1 MARKVIDVSKFNEV
15 KDWNK
20 VKGAVDAVVIRL
32 GYRGAHTGTI
42 TYDPKY
48 QEYVSA
54 CRKFGIPTMIYFF
67 PCSISTAE
75 ADAEANFIIAA
86 AKKVNLCGPIWL
98 DSEVVY
104 QDRSGRSDK
113 LGKAERTKYLNVI
126 IRRLHE
132 AGYECG
138 VYASKSW
145 FAGNLNDSNLEPYC
159 LRWVAQWADELTYT
173 GHDVALWQ
181 YTNNGAIPGINGRVD
196 ISHSYITIDGAHG
209 TQAVSSGVTRQD
221 IVDQICSWEGY
232 SEANGKH
239 KLIVDIYNYYLPTAV
254 KTGTL
259 NYKVT
264 YSDAWCATAA
274 SAAYIQSG
282 CPELFPIECGCP
294 RNITMAKKMGI
305 WQEADNYVP
314 NPGDAVLYDWQDS
327 GSGDNQ
333 GTPDHIG
340 IVISVDKA
348 AGTFVVMEG
357 NMGNGVVG
365 RRAMNINGKYIRGF
379 ITPRL
384 VSDTNAGNISAPT
397 ATKKEEVKTVAK
409 TYEISKT
416 GTPNK
421 TTCIKWGLL
430 KNGQKVTAR
439 LQPEDGAKP
448 CSFSPIQP
456 LTRIEVYDYIT
467 TAKRWAYCKVGGKYG
482 FILASSISAY
492 LRTPKQSMDK
502 VIEWVLADDFGKKET
517 RWNALKTLGYDADA
531 VQEKIDAMYGKKK
544 ESTDVGPQRV
554 YNLMKSYIDSKT
566 AHKDFIREYNAFI
579 DWYNKKYGT
588 KHSKIDDS
596 NAWCTEFLQLMFYK
610 AGYLDLIGYGKQA
623 KTLMDNAIKRGT
635 WKAGTSDIIYGDIVV
650 YQDSKGNPNHSEFA
664 LGGKDFVSGNY
675 NGGVH
680 KRHRSSL
687 GTVKGRIRPKYPKDS
702 KEGDSTNNRVR
713 MYAPRFWENNP
724 DYFGD
729 ETIFIDGKEGV
740 TFDTGM
746 KGSLAVSKLK
756 ALGLDAITIV
766 ITHPHGDHTG
776 NAKTMVDSLPVKHV
790 YLPNVD
796 GIRKYQKSYAE
807 RMDDIAAHCK
817 KKGVPVT
824 WLKMGDSFSVGSLK
838 VDCIFQA
845 NADKLKEKDTH
856 HFINNMSMVYKVF
869 IGSWRILIGGD
880 LSAEGILQMM
890 AAGVDF
896 SCDGFKFFWHA
907 DRNGIK
913 NAFAQA
919 LKGVLFAFTQYEKKE
934 GKGNGRTDTYNLLRD
949 IGAFVARAYEDGEI
963 NVDFHGA
970 TAKLT
975 TSLGITRTFVKKQ
988 SAYKVSLT
996 TKVKV
1001 DKGTGLLA
1009 IEPEDYTPAEVQAL
1023 KRAGYTV
1030 LAYLSVGSV
1039 SDERSYYKQLEKY
1052 TLRRLDDWEHER
1064 YLNVCEPAVQDWAT
1078 NQGMRFLNA
1087 GYDGLWIDNL
1097 DVYEEYPSDT
1107 AYNGITRI
1115 LQALY
1120 PHGYIMINGG
1130 MEYMLR
1136 TISQKAH
1143 VAHGVTQEEVF
1154 SLITDYSGSGEFSSQ
1169 IASESLEYQKYLA
1182 KAMGAGMEAYL
1193 LEYTRDSKLK
1203 QKIIDYCNASGA
1215 GYYISEDVDL

>member
-1 MARKVIDVSKFNEV
+1 MSKTVIDLSKFNPV
-15 KDWNK
+15 DDWGK
-20 VKGAVDAVVIRL
+20 VKSTVDAVVLRL

-42 TYDPKY
+42 TYDPRY
-48 QEYVSA
+48 LEYMAA
-54 CRKFGIPTMIYFF
+54 CQKHDIPTMIYFF
-67 PCSISTAE
+67 PCSITVAE
-75 ADAEANFIIAA
+75 AEAEANFIISA

-104 QDRSGRSDK
+104 QDRSGRSDN
-113 LGKAERTKYLNVI
+113 LGKADRTKYLNVI
-126 IRRLHE
+126 LRRLHE

-138 VYASKSW
+138 IYASKSW
-145 FAGNLNDSNLEPYC
+145 FAGNLNDSGLEPYC
-159 LRWVAQWADELTYT
+159 LRWVAQWANELTYT
-173 GHDVALWQ
+173 GHDVAMWQ
-181 YTNNGAIPGINGRVD
+181 YTNNGAVAGVEGRVD
-196 ISHSYITIDGAHG
+196 LSRCYIELGGAKD

-221 IVDQICSWEGY
+221 VVDQICSWEGY

-274 SAAYIQSG
+274 SAAYIQAG

-294 RNITMAKKMGI
+294 RNITLAKKMGI

-314 NPGDAVLYDWQDS
+314 DPGDAVLYDWQDS

-365 RRAMNINGKYIRGF
+365 RRVMRINGRYIRGF
-379 ITPRL
+379 ICPKFVDDTTGESKTPE
-384 VSDTNAGNISAPT
+384 TKAT
-397 ATKKEEVKTVAK
+397 TEKATKTAGG
-409 TYEISKT
+409 YEISGT
-416 GTPNK
+416 GTPSK
-421 TTCIKWGLL
+421 KALFTGIL
-430 KNGQKVTAR
+430 KNGMKVTAR
-439 LQPEDGAKP
+439 RQPKVSGEP
-448 CSFSPIQP
+448 CSFSPITG
-456 LTRIEVYDYIT
+456 LTRITICDYIT
-467 TAKRWAYCKVGGKYG
+467 TDKRWAYCCVGGKYG
-482 FILASSISAY
+482 YILESSIRDY
-492 LRTPKQSMDK
+492 VRTGGKSLKKVVQWVMD
-502 VIEWVLADDFGKKET
+502 DDFGTLET
-517 RWNALKTLGYDADA
+517 RRKCLEDLGYDYDEVQSA
-531 VQEKIDAMYGKKK
+531 V
-544 ESTDVGPQRV
+544 
-554 YNLMKSYIDSKT
+554 T
-566 AHKDFIREYNAFI
+566 AK
-579 DWYNKKYGT
+579 
-588 KHSKIDDS
+588 
-596 NAWCTEFLQLMFYK
+596 
-610 AGYLDLIGYGKQA
+610 
-623 KTLMDNAIKRGT
+623 
-635 WKAGTSDIIYGDIVV
+635 
-650 YQDSKGNPNHSEFA
+650 
-664 LGGKDFVSGNY
+664 
-675 NGGVH
+675 VH
-680 KRHRSSL
+680 KREPAENPS
-687 GTVKGRIRPKYPKDS
+687 IRL
-702 KEGDSTNNRVR
+702 
-713 MYAPRFWENNP
+713 YAPRFWDNNP
-724 DYFGD
+724 KFFGD
-729 ETIFIDGKEGV
+729 ETIFIEGKKV
-740 TFDTGM
+740 TVFDTGM
-746 KGSLAVSKLK
+746 KGSLAVSKVK
-756 ALGLDAITIV
+756 ALNPESVTIV
-766 ITHPHGDHTG
+766 LTHPHADHTG
-776 NAKTMVDSLPVKHV
+776 CAKDMIDTLPVKHV

-807 RMDDIAAHCK
+807 RMDSIADHCK

-856 HFINNMSMVYKVF
+856 HCINNMSMVYKVTV
-869 IGSWRILIGGD
+869 GLWRILIGGD

-890 AAGVDF
+890 SKGVDY
-896 SCDGFKFFWHA
+896 SCDVFKFFWHG
-907 DRNGIK
+907 DRGGIK
-913 NAFAQA
+913 TAFANS
-919 LKGVLFAFTQYEKKE
+919 LKGVQIAYTQYEKKE
-934 GKGNGRTDTYNLLRD
+934 GKGNGRADTYNLLRNV
-949 IGAFVARAYEDGEI
+949 GAFVARAYEDGEI
-963 NVDFHGA
+963 SIDFHGA

-996 TKVKV
+996 TKVKA
-1001 DKGTGLLA
+1001 DKGSGLLA
-1009 IEPEDYTPAEVQAL
+1009 IEPEDYTAKEVQAL

-1064 YLNVCEPAVQDWAT
+1064 YLDVCEPAVQDWLI
-1078 NQGMRFLNA
+1078 NQGMKFLNA
-1087 GYDGLWIDNL
+1087 GYDGLWIDNI
-1097 DVYEEYPSDT
+1097 DVYEEYPSDA
-1107 AYNGITRI
+1107 AYKGITRI

-1136 TISQKAH
+1136 AISQKAR

-1154 SLITDYSGSGEFSSQ
+1154 SLITDYSGRGTFGAQ
-1169 IASESLEYQKYLA
+1169 IASESLEYQKYIS

-1193 LEYTRDSKLK
+1193 LEYTRDANLK
-1203 QKIIDYCNASGA
+1203 KKIVNYCEASGA

>member
-1 MARKVIDVSKFNEV
+1 MKKIIDVSEHQKRI
-15 KDWNK
+15 DWQAIK
-20 VKGAVDAVVIRL
+20 ASGAVDGAILRIGYGDDDVSQDDDYIKYNLDECERL
-32 GYRGAHTGTI
+32 GIPFEVYLYSYADTNKHIQSEIAHIKRLISGKDVRVWFDLEYRPARAFWRRAVEAFLKAFPTG
-42 TYDPKY
+42 
-48 QEYVSA
+48 
-54 CRKFGIPTMIYFF
+54 
-67 PCSISTAE
+67 
-75 ADAEANFIIAA
+75 
-86 AKKVNLCGPIWL
+86 
-98 DSEVVY
+98 
-104 QDRSGRSDK
+104 
-113 LGKAERTKYLNVI
+113 
-126 IRRLHE
+126 
-132 AGYECG
+132 G
-138 VYASKSW
+138 VYSW
-145 FAGNLNDSNLEPYC
+145 EWVFTEVLDGINCPRWICAYGSNSGKPEYNYKP
-159 LRWVAQWADELTYT
+159 
-173 GHDVALWQ
+173 ALDCHGWQ
-181 YTNNGAIPGINGRVD
+181 YTSKARIPGITGDVD
-196 ISHSYITIDGAHG
+196 VSEWYGDFAEASVEPATASPAPVADRN
-209 TQAVSSGVTRQD
+209 AVVNQMLA
-221 IVDQICSWEGY
+221 WEGY
-232 SEANGKH
+232 DEKNGKY
-239 KLIVDIYNYYLPTAV
+239 KAIIDGYNTYLPTAV
-254 KTGTL
+254 KAGCA
-259 NYKVT
+259 NYAVK
-264 YSDAWCATAA
+264 YSDEWCATCA
-274 SAAYIQSG
+274 SNAYIACG
-282 CPELFPIECGCP
+282 IGYLFPVECSCP
-294 RNITMAKKMGI
+294 RMVTLAKSMGI
-305 WQEADNYVP
+305 WQENDGYVP
-314 NPGDAVLYDWQDS
+314 DHADAVLYDWEDS
-327 GSGDNQ
+327 GKGDNT

-340 IVISVDKA
+340 IVIAVDKSK
-348 AGTFVVMEG
+348 GTFVVMEG
-357 NMGNGVVG
+357 NKNESVE
-365 RRAMNINGKYIRGF
+365 RRTMSIDGKYIRGF
-379 ITPRL
+379 ITPKFKDS
-384 VSDTNAGNISAPT
+384 VPVPA
-397 ATKKEEVKTVAK
+397 KKEEVKTVAK

-421 TTCIKWGLL
+421 KTIVKWGLL
-430 KNGQKVTAR
+430 KNNQKVTPR
-439 LQPEDGAKP
+439 LQPDESAKP
-448 CSFSPIQP
+448 CSFSPVQP
-456 LTRIEVYDYIT
+456 LMKIEVYDYIT
-467 TAKRWAYCKVGGKYG
+467 TAKRWAYCKVSGKYG

-610 AGYLDLIGYGKQA
+610 AGYLDLIGYGKRA
-623 KTLMDNAIKRGT
+623 KDLMDNAIKKGT

-740 TFDTGM
+740 AFDTGM
-746 KGSLAVSKLK
+746 KGSLAVSKVK

-776 NAKTMVDSLPVKHV
+776 NVKIMVDSLPVKHV

-824 WLKMGDSFSVGSLK
+824 WVKMGDSFTIGSLK
-838 VDCIFQA
+838 VNCIFQA

-856 HFINNMSMVYKVF
+856 HFINNMSMVYKVL

-880 LSAEGILQMM
+880 LSAEGIVQMM
-890 AAGVDF
+890 ASGVDF
-896 SCDGFKFFWHA
+896 SCDGFKFFWHG

-913 NAFAQA
+913 RVIVQA
-919 LKGVLFAFTQYEKKE
+919 LKGVLFAFTQYEHSE
-934 GKGNGRTDTYNLLRD
+934 GKGNGRADTYNLLRN

-963 NVDFHGA
+963 NVDFQGN

-988 SAYKVSLT
+988 SAYKVCLT
-996 TKVKV
+996 TKAKAE
-1001 DKGTGLLA
+1001 KGSGLLA
-1009 IEPEDYTPAEVQAL
+1009 IEPEDYTAKEVQTL
-1023 KRAGYTV
+1023 KSAGYTV

-1039 SDERSYYKQLEKY
+1039 DERRNYYKQLEPY

-1064 YLNVCEPAVQDWAT
+1064 YLDVCEPAVQDWLI
-1078 NQGMRFLNA
+1078 NRGMALLNA

-1097 DVYEEYPSDT
+1097 DVYEEYPSDN
-1107 AYNGITRI
+1107 AYKGITRI
-1115 LQALY
+1115 LQAFY

-1136 TISQKAH
+1136 AISQKAR

-1154 SLITDYSGSGEFSSQ
+1154 SLITDYSGRGTFGAQ
-1169 IASESLEYQKYLA
+1169 IASESLEYQKYIS

-1193 LEYTRDSKLK
+1193 LEYTRDTKLK
-1203 QKIIDYCNASGA
+1203 EKIINYCNASGA
-1215 GYYISEDVDL
+1215 GYYISDDVDL